1 MTSRVGFP
9 TGVRLSVGYDKG
21 HAILNRVFL
30 RQVNAMSENVQ
41 QAISQTNFSPLDWGI
56 VVCYLMIS
64 LVIGLLV
71 KKYASTMTAYIGAGR
86 GVGTWLGIAT
96 MTGTE
101 LGLITVM
108 YSAEKGFKGGFAAF
122 HIAVLAGVVTLL
134 VGVTG
139 FIVVPLRAHGVLT
152 IPEYYELRYGRDT
165 RVLGGC
171 VLAFGGILNMG
182 LFLKIGSM
190 FIVGI
195 TGLSHDGVAL
205 PLVMTGLLTLVLVY
219 TVLGGMISVIITDYI
234 QFVVLSGGIILTTLW
249 GIHQLGWATIFET
262 MIQQKGEKGFNPF
275 LEGEFGTEYV
285 VWMAFL
291 GLIGCAVWPTA
302 VARALAMESK
312 EAVKRQYM
320 WSSVSFTIRFMIPY
334 FWGIC
339 AFVFIVT
346 QAPDL
351 QELFFVQDSSPD
363 AKPELSALYALPVY
377 LGRLLPVGVIGLI
390 SAAMI
395 AAFMSTHDSYL
406 LCWSS
411 VITQDIIAPLRRKP
425 LSVRQRVNLT
435 RLLIVVIGIYILAW
449 GLFYEGGDAI
459 WDYMAI
465 TGAIYFTGAFALLA
479 GGLYWKRASRWGANC
494 ALLAGAS
501 ALFGLEPL
509 RVLLVNF
516 GRRGLG
522 LNLGTGAAK
531 DVLSSAQVGIASV
544 LLTGL
549 VFVVV
554 SLLVPDS
561 ARRSQPLATEENEPE
576 LSSKEQEG
584 GSQ

>member
-1 MTSRVGFP
+1 
-9 TGVRLSVGYDKG
+9 
-21 HAILNRVFL
+21 
-30 RQVNAMSENVQ
+30 MSEKVQ
-41 QAISQTNFSPLDWGI
+41 QAISQTNFTTLDWGI
-56 VVCYLMIS
+56 VVCYLLIS
-64 LVIGLLV
+64 VVIGLLV
-71 KKYASTMTAYIGAGR
+71 KKYASNMAAYIGAGR

-108 YSAEKGFKGGFAAF
+108 YSAEKGFNGGFAAF
-122 HIAVLAGVVTLL
+122 HIAVLAGVVTFF
-134 VGVTG
+134 VGLTG
-139 FIVVPLRAHGVLT
+139 FIVAPLRAQGVLT
-152 IPEYYELRYGRDT
+152 IPEYYERRYGRRT
-165 RVLGGC
+165 RILGGC

-195 TGLSHDGVAL
+195 TGLSPDGYAL

-234 QFVVLSGGIILTTLW
+234 QFVVLSVGIVLTTFW
-249 GIHQLGWATIFET
+249 GIQQLGWNNIFET
-262 MIQQKGEKGFNPF
+262 IVQEKQEAGFNPF
-275 LEGEFGTEYV
+275 MEGEFGTEYV
-285 VWMAFL
+285 VWMAFT

-302 VARALAMESK
+302 VARALAMESTT
-312 EAVKRQYM
+312 AVKRQYR
-320 WSSVSFTIRFMIPY
+320 WSSISFTIRFMIPY

-339 AFVFIVT
+339 AFVFIAT

-351 QELFFVQDSSPD
+351 QELFFVDESGAN
-363 AKPELSALYALPVY
+363 AKPELSPLYALPIY
-377 LGRLLPVGVIGLI
+377 LGRLLPAGLIGII

-425 LSVRQRVNLT
+425 LSVEHRVLLT
-435 RLLIVVIGIYILAW
+435 RILIVVIGLYILAW

-479 GGLYWKRASRWGANC
+479 GGLYWNRASSWGANA
-494 ALLAGAS
+494 ALVAGAS
-501 ALFGLEPL
+501 AVFGLEPV
-509 RVLLVNF
+509 RVPTVQTVARLLGHEMENK
-516 GRRGLG
+516 
-522 LNLGTGAAK
+522 AAA
-531 DVLSSAQVGIASV
+531 DFFSSAQIGIASV
-544 LLTGL
+544 ILTCV

-554 SLLVPDS
+554 SLVFPDPPGVKDLHS
-561 ARRSQPLATEENEPE
+561 AESL
-576 LSSKEQEG
+576 QEG
-584 GSQ
+584 ESV